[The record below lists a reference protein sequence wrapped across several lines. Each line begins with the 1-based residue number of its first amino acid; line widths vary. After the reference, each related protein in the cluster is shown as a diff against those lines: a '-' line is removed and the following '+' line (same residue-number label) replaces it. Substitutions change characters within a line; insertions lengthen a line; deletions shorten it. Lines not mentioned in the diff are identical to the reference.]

1 MRTEC
6 FPVAGLWC
14 QAGRASRPVQLFFQ
28 AVGGK
33 RRWKYLM
40 RRFDEP
46 GEKCPLVILKS
57 SDHDNWRMC
66 RDSSGFQMA
75 GLLTVNNLNWGS
87 FYLPLF
93 EKAVNHSANFCY
105 RNQHVA
111 NGSFEGYCRQAAF
124 RMPRVVNDRFT
135 AHCGPSQRG
144 NFKMRMGGNFQ
155 TRRGGRFEMRMGG
168 NVRANTHNR
177 SLLGC

>member
-1 MRTEC
+1 
-6 FPVAGLWC
+6 
-14 QAGRASRPVQLFFQ
+14 
-28 AVGGK
+28 
-33 RRWKYLM
+33 M

-111 NGSFEGYCRQAAF
+111 NGSFEGIADKRHFECRALSMTGSRHTAAHRNVATLKCEWVATF
-124 RMPRVVNDRFT
+124 RRVGAAGLKCAWVAMFVRIRTIDRYW
-135 AHCGPSQRG
+135 AAE
-144 NFKMRMGGNFQ
+144 
-155 TRRGGRFEMRMGG
+155 TR
-168 NVRANTHNR
+168 
-177 SLLGC
+177 